1 MFYAVNSLIPFREQE
16 PLQHKLR
23 EADKALRGITR
34 NMAKVRANEAN
45 RAARA
50 GLLDRQAIEEQ
61 RQPLGFL
68 AVMRHVPWWGW
79 VLILMHLS
87 YRMSKVRPML
97 FACGVAVI
105 SCCAVS
111 AACSQ

>member
-1 MFYAVNSLIPFREQE
+1 
-16 PLQHKLR
+16 
-23 EADKALRGITR
+23 
-34 NMAKVRANEAN
+34 MAKVRANEAN

-50 GLLDRQAIEEQ
+50 GLLDRQALEEQ

-68 AVMRHVPWWGW
+68 AVLRHVPWWGW

-87 YRMSKVRPML
+87 HRMSKVGPMS
-97 FACGVAVI
+97 FTCGVAAI
-105 SCCAVS
+105 SCSAAS